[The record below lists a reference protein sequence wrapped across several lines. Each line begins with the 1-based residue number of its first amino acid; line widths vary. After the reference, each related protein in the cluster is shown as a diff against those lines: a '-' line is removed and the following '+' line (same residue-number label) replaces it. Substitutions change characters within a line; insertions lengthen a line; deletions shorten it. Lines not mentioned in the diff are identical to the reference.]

1 MHINGTQHLDAL
13 ISGKVHDLKMVFNA
27 NGLIVFPSSRQH
39 REMKGEGIS
48 YEDNYAGNAL
58 AAMVRRDA
66 IEIRYH
72 ARFTDADVVAV
83 VRTIVSLAELSVLR
97 GATVTYQGRVVLVAT
112 TSQEWP

>member
-1 MHINGTQHLDAL
+1 MSVIGSPMHLAGSNQLESLMNGQ
-13 ISGKVHDLKMVFNA
+13 VHDLKMVFNA
-27 NGLIVFPSSRQH
+27 NDVILFPSSRQH

-72 ARFTDADVVAV
+72 KQFTDAAV
-83 VRTIVSLAELSVLR
+83 GGIMRLLLSQPQLEPLR
-97 GATVTYQGRVVLVAT
+97 GVAVTYQGRVIAI
-112 TSQEWP
+112 